1 MRRFVLGLWMCCG
14 FVGALSL
21 VGCEDNNQD
30 EAAAKALWDRVQP
43 VYAAW
48 GSPSAFKELRPSE
61 TLHKSKV
68 RVFFN
73 DIMAPQ
79 HVDFETCVQRADEV
93 RPGLALIG
101 PGGFTEWPAGSVI
114 VKEGHDDDG
123 LSIVAVMEKQADG
136 WFFAEYDAEGAVLF
150 SGRNPPICVS
160 CHTKAMHDFTFSA
173 HLSIVCPERD

>member
-1 MRRFVLGLWMCCG
+1 MRRFVSGLWVCCG
-14 FVGALSL
+14 LAVVCAL

-43 VYAAW
+43 VYAGW
-48 GSPSAFKELRPSE
+48 ESPSAFKELRPSE
-61 TLHKSKV
+61 TLHKNKV

-101 PGGFTEWPAGSVI
+101 PDGLTAWPAGSVI

-123 LSIVAVMEKQADG
+123 LAIVAVMEKQADG
-136 WFFAEYDAEGAVLF
+136 WFFAEYDAEGSVLF
-150 SGRNPPICVS
+150 SGTNPPICVS

-173 HLSIVCPERD
+173 HLSIVCPERY